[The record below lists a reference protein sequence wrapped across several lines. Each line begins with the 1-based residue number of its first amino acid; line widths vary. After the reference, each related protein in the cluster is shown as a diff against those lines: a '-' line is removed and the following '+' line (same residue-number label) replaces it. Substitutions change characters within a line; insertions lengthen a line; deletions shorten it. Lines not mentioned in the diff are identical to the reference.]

1 MENETAAEASA
12 LVVSRSF
19 DAPREA
25 VFDAWLDPTQLAI
38 WMGPHGVRA
47 EVDALEP
54 KEGGKYRIIMHPE
67 PGGTPTAGGCLSR
80 NFKAGPSGIH
90 LGMGERPPGWISRC
104 GNRCNSEFRE

>member
-25 VFDAWLDPTQLAI
+25 VFDAWLDPAQLAI

-47 EVDALEP
+47 EIDALEP

-67 PGGTPTAGGCLSR
+67 PGRTVWYSPGHGRTPTRMDQPVWKPL
-80 NFKAGPSGIH
+80 
-90 LGMGERPPGWISRC
+90 
-104 GNRCNSEFRE
+104 